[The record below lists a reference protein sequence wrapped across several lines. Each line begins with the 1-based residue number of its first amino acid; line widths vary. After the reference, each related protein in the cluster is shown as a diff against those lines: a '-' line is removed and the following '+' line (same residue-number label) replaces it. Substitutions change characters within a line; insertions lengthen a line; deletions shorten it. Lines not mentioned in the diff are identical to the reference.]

1 VAEERTSPCILVAD
15 DDEDILQLVA
25 MILEGEG
32 YEVIQ
37 ARDGEEA
44 VRLAMAHGPDLCL
57 LDVMMPKLDGCEVT
71 RQLRTQV
78 GTQNTPIL
86 LLSARTQWESV
97 VKGREAGADEYI
109 TKPFVAEDLERSVR
123 SLLYERH
130 EEEDAE
136 ETPSEVLELLQ
147 EANGNGTTAT
157 QQVAAQPSD
166 PKKWRVLV
174 AASDENVVNL
184 IAYRLQL
191 GGYEAAVAYDSEQ
204 ALQRVMERTPN
215 FCVMD
220 DSIPTIEGIP
230 VATIGTPLDLHELYE
245 QIEHI
250 LRPASAQQARS
261 A

>member
-1 VAEERTSPCILVAD
+1 MAEEHTAPCVLVAD

-32 YEVIQ
+32 YDVLQ

-71 RQLRTQV
+71 RRLRGQV
-78 GTQNTPIL
+78 GTKNTPIL

-130 EEEDAE
+130 EDPEEE
-136 ETPSEVLELLQ
+136 ETPSEVLDLLQ
-147 EANGNGTTAT
+147 QSNGS
-157 QQVAAQPSD
+157 AAAEPAQAETD

-184 IAYRLQL
+184 IAYRLEL
-191 GGYEAAVAYDSEQ
+191 GGYEAASAYNPEE
-204 ALQRVMERTPN
+204 ALQRVLERTPN
-215 FCVMD
+215 FCVLD
-220 DSIPTIEGIP
+220 HTIPKIEGIP
-230 VATIGTPLDLHELYE
+230 VARITTPLDLHALYE
-245 QIEHI
+245 QIEDI
-250 LRPASAQQARS
+250 LRPHSAHAARS

>member
-1 VAEERTSPCILVAD
+1 MSEERTAPCILVAD
-15 DDEDILQLVA
+15 DDEDILMLVA

-32 YEVIQ
+32 YEVLQ

-44 VRLAMAHGPDLCL
+44 LRLAMAHGPDLCL
-57 LDVMMPKLDGCEVT
+57 LDVMMPKLDGCQVT
-71 RQLRTQV
+71 KRLRSQV
-78 GTQNTPIL
+78 GTKNTPIM

-109 TKPFVAEDLERSVR
+109 TKPFIAEDLERSVR

-130 EEEDAE
+130 EDPEEEDD
-136 ETPSEVLELLQ
+136 TPSEVLELMQ
-147 EANGNGTTAT
+147 DQNGSGPAP
-157 QQVAAQPSD
+157 QPLEID

-191 GGYEAAVAYDSEQ
+191 GGYEAASAYTPEQ
-204 ALQRVMERTPN
+204 ALERVVERTPN
-215 FCVMD
+215 FCVLD
-220 DSIPTIEGIP
+220 HTIPNIEGIP
-230 VATIGTPLDLHELYE
+230 VARITTPLDLHALYE
-245 QIEHI
+245 QIEAI
-250 LRPASAQQARS
+250 LRPHSANAARS

>member
-1 VAEERTSPCILVAD
+1 MSEERTAPCILVAD
-15 DDEDILQLVA
+15 DDEDILMLVA

-32 YEVIQ
+32 YEVLQ

-71 RQLRTQV
+71 KRLRAQV
-78 GTQNTPIL
+78 GTKNTPIL

-130 EEEDAE
+130 EDEEE
-136 ETPSEVLELLQ
+136 EVPSEVLELIQ
-147 EANGNGTTAT
+147 EPNGSSPSET
-157 QQVAAQPSD
+157 AQPTD
-166 PKKWRVLV
+166 PNKWRVLV

-191 GGYEAAVAYDSEQ
+191 GGYEAASAYNPEQ

-215 FCVMD
+215 FCVLD
-220 DSIPTIEGIP
+220 HTIPNIEGIP
-230 VATIGTPLDLHELYE
+230 VARITTPLDLHALYE
-245 QIEHI
+245 QIENI
-250 LRPASAQQARS
+250 LRPHSASAARS

>member
-1 VAEERTSPCILVAD
+1 MTEERTAPCILVAD
-15 DDEDILQLVA
+15 DDEDILMLVQ

-32 YEVIQ
+32 YEVLV

-71 RQLRTQV
+71 RRLREQV
-78 GTQNTPIL
+78 GTKNTPIL

-109 TKPFVAEDLERSVR
+109 TKPFIAEDLERSVR

-130 EEEDAE
+130 QDPEEE
-136 ETPSEVLELLQ
+136 ETPSEVLDLLQ
-147 EANGNGTTAT
+147 ETNGSTPEP
-157 QQVAAQPSD
+157 AASQPSD
-166 PKKWRVLV
+166 PTKWRVLV
-174 AASDENVVNL
+174 AAADENVVNL
-184 IAYRLQL
+184 VAYRLQL
-191 GGYEAAVAYDSEQ
+191 GGYEAAVAYDGEQ

-215 FCVMD
+215 FCVLD
-220 DSIPTIEGIP
+220 DSIPQIEGIP
-230 VATIGTPLDLHELYE
+230 VAHIKQPFDLHELYE
-245 QIEHI
+245 QIERI

>member
-1 VAEERTSPCILVAD
+1 
-15 DDEDILQLVA
+15 
-25 MILEGEG
+25 
-32 YEVIQ
+32 
-37 ARDGEEA
+37 
-44 VRLAMAHGPDLCL
+44 MAHGPDLCL

-71 RQLRTQV
+71 KKLRSQV

-130 EEEDAE
+130 EEDDGE
-136 ETPSEVLELLQ
+136 ETPSEVLDLLQ
-147 EANGNGTTAT
+147 ETNGENGS
-157 QQVAAQPSD
+157 QPQPAAQPTD

-204 ALQRVMERTPN
+204 ALQRVIERTPN

-220 DSIPTIEGIP
+220 ETIPTIEGIP
-230 VATIGTPLDLHELYE
+230 VATISTPLDLHELYE

>member
-1 VAEERTSPCILVAD
+1 MSEERTSPCILVAD
-15 DDEDILQLVA
+15 DDEDILQLVS
-25 MILEGEG
+25 MILETEG
-32 YEVIQ
+32 YEVIA

-57 LDVMMPKLDGCEVT
+57 LDVMMPKLDGTEVT
-71 RQLRTQV
+71 KQLRQQV
-78 GTQNTPIL
+78 GTKNIPIL

-97 VKGREAGADEYI
+97 VQGREAGADEYI

-130 EEEDAE
+130 ETPEEE
-136 ETPSEVLELLQ
+136 EVQSEVLNMLQ
-147 EANGNGTTAT
+147 ETNGAATPTQHAT
-157 QQVAAQPSD
+157 QPTD
-166 PKKWRVLV
+166 PNKWRVLV
-174 AASDENVVNL
+174 AAADENVVNL

-191 GGYEAAVAYDSEQ
+191 GGYEAAVAYDGEQ

-215 FCVMD
+215 FCVLD
-220 DSIPTIEGIP
+220 ESIPTIEGIP
-230 VATIGTPLDLHELYE
+230 VATISTPLDLHELYG
-245 QIEHI
+245 QIERI

>member
-1 VAEERTSPCILVAD
+1 VPEERNAPLILVAD
-15 DDEDILQLVA
+15 DDEDILMLVA
-25 MILEGEG
+25 MILESEG
-32 YEVIQ
+32 YGVLQ

-57 LDVMMPKLDGCEVT
+57 LDVMMPKLDGCQVT
-71 RQLRTQV
+71 RRLREQV

-130 EEEDAE
+130 EDPEED
-136 ETPSEVLELLQ
+136 ETPSEVLDLLQ
-147 EANGNGTTAT
+147 ETNNLSQQAEPQAT
-157 QQVAAQPSD
+157 D

-174 AASDENVVNL
+174 GAADENVVNL

-191 GGYEAAVAYDSEQ
+191 GGYEAATAYNGEQ

-215 FCVMD
+215 FCVLD
-220 DSIPTIEGIP
+220 SSIPKIEGIP
-230 VATIGTPLDLHELYE
+230 VANIKLPLDLHELYE
-245 QIEHI
+245 QIERI
-250 LRPASAQQARS
+250 LRPPSAQQVRS

>member
-1 VAEERTSPCILVAD
+1 MTGERNAPLILVAD
-15 DDEDILQLVA
+15 DDEDILMLVA

-32 YEVIQ
+32 YEVLQ

-57 LDVMMPKLDGCEVT
+57 LDVMMPKLDGCQVT
-71 RQLRTQV
+71 QRLRSQV
-78 GTQNTPIL
+78 GTQNIPIL

-130 EEEDAE
+130 EDPEED
-136 ETPSEVLELLQ
+136 ETPSEVLDLLQ
-147 EANGNGTTAT
+147 ETA
-157 QQVAAQPSD
+157 ASSESEPQPTD

-174 AASDENVVNL
+174 AAADENVVKL

-191 GGYEAAVAYDSEQ
+191 GGYEAAT
-204 ALQRVMERTPN
+204 ALNGDEALKRVMERAPN
-215 FCVMD
+215 FCVLD
-220 DSIPTIEGIP
+220 DSIPQIEGIP
-230 VATIGTPLDLHELYE
+230 VAHISTPLDLHELYE
-245 QIEHI
+245 QIERI
-250 LRPASAQQARS
+250 LRPASAQQAT

>member
-1 VAEERTSPCILVAD
+1 MTEERTAPCILVAD

-25 MILEGEG
+25 MILEAEG
-32 YEVIQ
+32 YEVLT

-71 RQLRTQV
+71 RQLRSQV
-78 GTQNTPIL
+78 GTKDTPIL

-109 TKPFVAEDLERSVR
+109 TKPFVADDLERSVR

-130 EEEDAE
+130 EDPEED
-136 ETPSEVLELLQ
+136 ETPSEVLDLLQ
-147 EANGNGTTAT
+147 ETNGAT
-157 QQVAAQPSD
+157 PDVESQPTD

-174 AASDENVVNL
+174 AAADENVVNL

-191 GGYEAAVAYDSEQ
+191 GGYEAATASSGEQ

-215 FCVMD
+215 FCVLD
-220 DSIPTIEGIP
+220 ESIPQIEGIP
-230 VATIGTPLDLHELYE
+230 VAHISTPLDLHELYE
-245 QIEHI
+245 QIERI
-250 LRPASAQQARS
+250 LRPASAQQVQS

>member
-1 VAEERTSPCILVAD
+1 MGEERSSPRILVAD

-32 YEVIQ
+32 YEVIA

-71 RQLRTQV
+71 KRLRSQV
-78 GTQNTPIL
+78 GTKKIPIL

-130 EEEDAE
+130 EDEEE
-136 ETPSEVLELLQ
+136 ETPSEVLDLIQ
-147 EANGNGTTAT
+147 ESNGSAGEAAESAT
-157 QQVAAQPSD
+157 D

-174 AASDENVVNL
+174 AAADENVVNL

-191 GGYEAAVAYDSEQ
+191 GGYEAASAYNPEQ
-204 ALQRVMERTPN
+204 ALQRVVERTPN
-215 FCVMD
+215 FCVLD
-220 DSIPTIEGIP
+220 ETIPKIEGIP
-230 VATIGTPLDLHELYE
+230 VARITTPLDLHALYE
-245 QIEHI
+245 QIEGI
-250 LRPASAQQARS
+250 LRPHSAEAARS